1 MNRDWIVVPMILLA
15 EALLIAIFFIRSEIN
30 GRVTL
35 KKEEWRCIKS
45 MMIDNRNVDKV
56 ECILYSKEE
65 KDNDSE

>member
-1 MNRDWIVVPMILLA
+1 MNRDWIVVPMTLFA
-15 EALLIAIFFIRSEIN
+15 GALLTVLLIRSELN
-30 GRVTL
+30 GRVSL
-35 KKEEWRCIKS
+35 RKEEWRCIKS

>member
-45 MMIDNRNVDKV
+45 IMVDDRNVDKV